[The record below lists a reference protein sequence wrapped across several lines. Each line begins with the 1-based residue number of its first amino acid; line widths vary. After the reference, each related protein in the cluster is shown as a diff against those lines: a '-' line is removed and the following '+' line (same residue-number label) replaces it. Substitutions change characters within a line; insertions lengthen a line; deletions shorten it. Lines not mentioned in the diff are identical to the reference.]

1 MVGIARARGCGTC
14 RKRKI
19 ACGLEK
25 PSCAQCVKSKRT
37 CVGYRK
43 YPIFIAHQPLKE
55 DHQEAATQTKS
66 GSGAR
71 ARSGNPQ
78 AEYPDLNSV
87 VVSPLSNGSHPES
100 KKSLAP
106 LGIQVDPNPILRQ
119 RLLEAYLDSHLS
131 KNRVGPMQQ
140 RIWLIQIPGLPYI
153 TSALEVS
160 MMALCLAKLG
170 DLHRDEGFAY
180 ESLKL
185 YRRALHELQ
194 LALWDPALMLDDQ
207 TLTACVALGMYEMS
221 QCPNRSKH
229 GYVSHTLGCR
239 RLIQIR
245 GPDAHVDGL
254 GHAVFAHFRVQ
265 EILYALDQGEY
276 SFLRDPLWQ
285 DVPWHKQP
293 KTPYDCIYDFLIRAP
308 ELRNQGDMLQFL
320 DPRNKLQLATE
331 MIWKCWEM
339 ESELQCVYDSVEA
352 SHKGPVF
359 WPELARNKD
368 LHGDSEDGMLFP
380 VAFHFPNLSMA
391 NTVIIYWAVQVIL
404 WHGMWQLYRVI
415 TELRLYFR
423 AAARV
428 EDGRGSPESVDDA
441 VSTRFKFPPLEHR
454 ADFAAPCRNIFQ
466 SVEYALQENMLDQG
480 PKCVACPLRI
490 AYETL
495 RVYPQFKQEVAWAE
509 RAQEMVEGRSLR
521 LLTYYIPRR

>member
-25 PSCAQCVKSKRT
+25 PSCAQCVKSKRI

-43 YPIFIAHQPLKE
+43 YPIFIPHQPPKGDNVE
-55 DHQEAATQTKS
+55 STTQTES
-66 GSGAR
+66 DSDGW
-71 ARSGNPQ
+71 ARSGHPQ
-78 AEYPDLNSV
+78 AGYPDLNSAV
-87 VVSPLSNGSHPES
+87 TTAVSHGTHIGPT
-100 KKSLAP
+100 KSLVP
-106 LGIQVDPNPILRQ
+106 LGAQVDANPVLRQ
-119 RLLEAYLDSHLS
+119 QLLKVYLDSHLS
-131 KNRVGPMQQ
+131 KTRVGPMQQ
-140 RIWLIQIPGLPYI
+140 RIWLIQIPGLPHI
-153 TSALEVS
+153 TPALEIS

-170 DLHRDEGFAY
+170 DLHHDEGLRY

-185 YRRALHELQ
+185 YRRALHVLQ

-239 RLIQIR
+239 RLVQLR
-245 GPDAHVDGL
+245 GPEAHADGL
-254 GHAVFAHFRVQ
+254 GHAVFVHFRIQ
-265 EILYALDQGEY
+265 EILYSLDQGEY

-285 DVPWHKQP
+285 EVPWRKMP
-293 KTPYDCIYDFLIRAP
+293 RTPYDRIYDFLIRAP
-308 ELRNQGDMLQFL
+308 ELRNRGEMLQFL
-320 DPRNKLQLATE
+320 DPHSKLQLATE
-331 MIWKCWEM
+331 MIWKCWKM
-339 ESELQCVYDSVEA
+339 DSELQSVYDSLEA
-352 SHKGPVF
+352 CHQGPVC
-359 WPELARNKD
+359 WPELAREKD

-380 VAFHFPNLSMA
+380 VAFQFPNLSIA

-404 WHGMWQLYRVI
+404 WHGMWQLYRLLD
-415 TELRLYFR
+415 ELKLHFT
-423 AAARV
+423 AAAKV
-428 EDGRGSPESVDDA
+428 GDGHA
-441 VSTRFKFPPLEHR
+441 VSTLFDFPPLEHR

-466 SVEYALQENMLDQG
+466 SVEYALQDSLLDQG
-480 PKCVACPLRI
+480 PKSVACPLRI

-495 RVYPQFKQEVAWAE
+495 RPYPKFKQEIAWAE
-509 RAQEMVEGRSLR
+509 HAKAMVESRSLR